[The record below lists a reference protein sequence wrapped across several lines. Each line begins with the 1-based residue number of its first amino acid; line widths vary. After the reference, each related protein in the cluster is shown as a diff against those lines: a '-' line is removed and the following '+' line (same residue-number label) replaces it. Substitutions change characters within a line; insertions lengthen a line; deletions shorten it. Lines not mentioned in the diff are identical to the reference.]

1 MSNIQEVTL
10 AMVHDKANKLIYKDF
25 MMLDDNFDDK
35 VFKGFSYIGSP
46 VKLMFVSLIICRKG
60 KMRIRVNLKEMT
72 VEPNDVLLVTPGS
85 IVDMVICEGECRM
98 AVIHIDNDKV
108 SHQPNVKI
116 LLQLRSIIK
125 NESFVTRFSE
135 AAIVQF
141 VEAYKMVRW
150 VIDDGSLRFKDEA
163 IEGSFQVMA
172 AYWMNEIAVQSESA
186 KPTVLS
192 RNEQLFQTFIR
203 LVQKNYMVHRE
214 VSFYA
219 DQICITAK
227 YLGVV
232 VAQVSGRRPLDWIRD
247 YVILDAKAM
256 LLSRE
261 YSIQQISQ
269 LLNFPNPSFFSKYF
283 REAVGYSPSKFLNMD
298 GE

>member
-1 MSNIQEVTL
+1 
-10 AMVHDKANKLIYKDF
+10 MVHDKANKLIYKDF

-141 VEAYKMVRW
+141 VEAYKMVRR

-283 REAVGYSPSKFLNMD
+283 REAVGYSPSKYLNKE

>member
-1 MSNIQEVTL
+1 MI
-10 AMVHDKANKLIYKDF
+10 HDKAHKVIYDDF
-25 MMLDDNFDDK
+25 MMLEDNFDDE
-35 VFKGFSYIGSP
+35 VPKGFTYVGTP
-46 VKLMFVSLIICRKG
+46 VKLLFVTLIICLRG
-60 KMRIRVNLKEMT
+60 RMRIRVNLKEMI
-72 VEPNDVLLVTPGS
+72 VEANNVLLIIPGS
-85 IVDMVICEGECRM
+85 IIDMVVCEGDCRM
-98 AVIHIDNDKV
+98 AVMHIDNDKV
-108 SHQPNVKI
+108 AHQPSVKI
-116 LLQLRSIIK
+116 LLQLRTIIK
-125 NESFVTRFSE
+125 NESFITRFRES
-135 AAIVQF
+135 AMLQF
-141 VEAYKMVRW
+141 VEGYKMMRK
-150 VIDDGSLRFKDEA
+150 VINDETLKFKNEA
-163 IEGSFQVMA
+163 IEGCFQAMA
-172 AYWMNEIAVQSESA
+172 AYWMSEIEFQSQFEA
-186 KPTVLS
+186 APKIT
-192 RNEQLFQTFIR
+192 RNEQIFKHFLN

-283 REAVGYSPSKFLNMD
+283 REAVGYSPSKYLNKE

>member
-1 MSNIQEVTL
+1 
-10 AMVHDKANKLIYKDF
+10 MVHDKANKLIYKDF

-116 LLQLRSIIK
+116 QLQLRSIIK

-141 VEAYKMVRW
+141 VEAYKMVRR

-283 REAVGYSPSKFLNMD
+283 SEAVGYSPSKYLNKE

>member
-141 VEAYKMVRW
+141 VEAYKMVRR

-214 VSFYA
+214 VSYYA

-283 REAVGYSPSKFLNMD
+283 REAVGYSPSKYLNKE

>member
-1 MSNIQEVTL
+1 MI
-10 AMVHDKANKLIYKDF
+10 HDKAHKVIYDDF
-25 MMLDDNFDDK
+25 MMLDDNFDDE
-35 VFKGFSYIGSP
+35 VPKGFTYVGTP
-46 VKLMFVSLIICRKG
+46 VKLLFVTLIICLRG
-60 KMRIRVNLKEMT
+60 KMRIRVNLKEMI
-72 VEPNDVLLVTPGS
+72 VEANNVLLIIPGS
-85 IVDMVICEGECRM
+85 IIDMVVCEGDCRM
-98 AVIHIDNDKV
+98 AVMHIDNDKV
-108 SHQPNVKI
+108 AHQPSVKI
-116 LLQLRSIIK
+116 LLQLRTIIK
-125 NESFVTRFSE
+125 NESFITRFRES
-135 AAIVQF
+135 AMLQF
-141 VEAYKMVRW
+141 VEGYKMMRK
-150 VIDDGSLRFKDEA
+150 VINDETLKFKNEA
-163 IEGSFQVMA
+163 IEGCFQAMA
-172 AYWMNEIAVQSESA
+172 AYWMSEIEFQSQFEA
-186 KPTVLS
+186 APKIT
-192 RNEQLFQTFIR
+192 RNEQIFKHFLN

-283 REAVGYSPSKFLNMD
+283 REAVGYSPSKYLNKE

>member
-10 AMVHDKANKLIYKDF
+10 AMIHDKAHKVIHDDF
-25 MMLDDNFDDK
+25 MMLDDNFDDE
-35 VFKGFSYIGSP
+35 VPKGFTYVGTP
-46 VKLMFVSLIICRKG
+46 VKLLFVTQIICLRG
-60 KMRIRVNLKEMT
+60 RMRIRVNLKEMI
-72 VEPNDVLLVTPGS
+72 VEANDLLLIIPGS
-85 IVDMVICEGECRM
+85 IIDMVVCEGDCRM
-98 AVIHIDNDKV
+98 AVMHIDNDKV
-108 SHQPNVKI
+108 AHQPSVKI
-116 LLQLRSIIK
+116 LLQLRTIIK
-125 NESFVTRFSE
+125 NESFITRFRES
-135 AAIVQF
+135 AMLQF
-141 VEAYKMVRW
+141 VEGYKMMRK
-150 VIDDGSLRFKDEA
+150 VINDETLKFKNEA
-163 IEGSFQVMA
+163 IEGCFQAMA
-172 AYWMNEIAVQSESA
+172 AYWMSEIEFQSQFEA
-186 KPTVLS
+186 APKIT
-192 RNEQLFQTFIR
+192 RNEQIFKHFLN

-283 REAVGYSPSKFLNMD
+283 REAVGYSPSKYLNKE

>member
-141 VEAYKMVRW
+141 VEAYKMVRR

-256 LLSRE
+256 LLSRD

-283 REAVGYSPSKFLNMD
+283 REAVGYSPSKYLNKE

>member
-10 AMVHDKANKLIYKDF
+10 AMIHDKAHKVIYDDF
-25 MMLDDNFDDK
+25 MMLDDNFDDE
-35 VFKGFSYIGSP
+35 VSKGFTYVGTP
-46 VKLMFVSLIICRKG
+46 VKLLFVTLIICLRG
-60 KMRIRVNLKEMT
+60 RMRIRVNLKEMI
-72 VEPNDVLLVTPGS
+72 VEANNVLLIIPGS
-85 IVDMVICEGECRM
+85 IIDMVVCEGDCRM
-98 AVIHIDNDKV
+98 AVMHIDNDKV
-108 SHQPNVKI
+108 AHQPSVKI
-116 LLQLRSIIK
+116 LLQLRTIIK
-125 NESFVTRFSE
+125 NESFITRFRES
-135 AAIVQF
+135 AMLQF
-141 VEAYKMVRW
+141 VEGYKMMRK
-150 VIDDGSLRFKDEA
+150 VINDETLKFKNEA
-163 IEGSFQVMA
+163 IEGCFQAMA
-172 AYWMNEIAVQSESA
+172 AYWMSEIEFQSQFEA
-186 KPTVLS
+186 APKIT
-192 RNEQLFQTFIR
+192 RNEQIFKHFLN

-283 REAVGYSPSKFLNMD
+283 REAVGYSPSKYLNKE

>member
-1 MSNIQEVTL
+1 
-10 AMVHDKANKLIYKDF
+10 MVHDKANKLIYKDF

-85 IVDMVICEGECRM
+85 IVDMVICAGECRM

-141 VEAYKMVRW
+141 VEAYKMVRR

-283 REAVGYSPSKFLNMD
+283 REAVGYSPSKYLNKE

>member
-10 AMVHDKANKLIYKDF
+10 AMIHDKAHKVIYDDF
-25 MMLDDNFDDK
+25 MMLEDNFDDE
-35 VFKGFSYIGSP
+35 VPKGFTYVGTP
-46 VKLMFVSLIICRKG
+46 VKLLFVTLIICLRG
-60 KMRIRVNLKEMT
+60 RMRIRVNLKEMI
-72 VEPNDVLLVTPGS
+72 VEANNVLLIIPGS
-85 IVDMVICEGECRM
+85 IIDMVVCEGDCRM
-98 AVIHIDNDKV
+98 AVMHIDNDKV
-108 SHQPNVKI
+108 AHQPSVKI
-116 LLQLRSIIK
+116 LLQLRTIIK
-125 NESFVTRFSE
+125 NESFITRFRES
-135 AAIVQF
+135 AMLQF
-141 VEAYKMVRW
+141 VEGYKMMRK
-150 VIDDGSLRFKDEA
+150 VINDETLKFKNEA
-163 IEGSFQVMA
+163 IEGCFQAMA
-172 AYWMNEIAVQSESA
+172 AYWMSEIEFQSQFEA
-186 KPTVLS
+186 APKIT
-192 RNEQLFQTFIR
+192 RNEQIFKHFLN

-283 REAVGYSPSKFLNMD
+283 REAVGYSPSKYLNKE